1 MSDEEAAQFIVNHGA
16 QHLFEERGN
25 DLYFLA
31 GKGVGFFESSKSAA
45 FGRVDIKGQI

>member
-25 DLYFLA
+25 DLYLLTKE
-31 GKGVGFFESSKSAA
+31 GNDFFESAKSAA
-45 FGRVDIKGQI
+45 FGRVDIKGQM